1 MTVTTSQ
8 ERDGAGNDGGPPV
21 CLEGGTIG
29 VSDRLD
35 VGHME
40 GQGRSS
46 PAQLKGGAM

>member
-1 MTVTTSQ
+1 MLAIM
-8 ERDGAGNDGGPPV
+8 AGPLV

-46 PAQLKGGAM
+46 PALLKDRAM